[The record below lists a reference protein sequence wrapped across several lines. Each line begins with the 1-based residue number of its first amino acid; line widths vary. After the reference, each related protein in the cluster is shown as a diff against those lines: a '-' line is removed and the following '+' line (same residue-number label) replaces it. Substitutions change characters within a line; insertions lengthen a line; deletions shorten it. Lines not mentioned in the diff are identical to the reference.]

1 MSMRRAIYLILALAF
16 LPLRRLAA
24 ETVCGP
30 VRVAAP
36 SAVTAGLDQVAVETE
51 VCNQV
56 NSKFQTG
63 NFSGIL
69 SYMAKAQ
76 SVASAGR
83 VADYASNMT
92 VFSLGAGTT
101 VAVSN
106 VGLPTSSGDL
116 DALNK
121 RLSSATVPD
130 LGSGFSA
137 SATLGVSLRT
147 TNLRRRGFFDPKKLN
162 IYLSFFVLPTLAYS
176 GYTINMTS
184 GSLYLQYKL
193 LQPRRVPLALLTWG
207 GLDLGLGYTY
217 ASSKFVA
224 ASADKLA
231 SISFVYNSQNILYE
245 PSGSPSVAYTT
256 HVIPLELS
264 TNVSLLHF
272 LSLVVGAAADF
283 HLLAQADLTADVSGA
298 VKVGG
303 FTTTGD
309 YARFNTTE
317 TGRAEAVV
325 LRAFG
330 GPQFNIWK
338 VRVFTL
344 VHATNNQTYGLT
356 MGARFT
362 W

>member
-1 MSMRRAIYLILALAF
+1 MRRATYLILALAV
-16 LPLRRLAA
+16 LPLQQAVA

-36 SAVTAGLDQVAVETE
+36 SAGGNQPGVEAE
-51 VCNQV
+51 VCSQV
-56 NSKFQTG
+56 NAKFQTG

-69 SYMAKAQ
+69 AYMAKAQ
-76 SVASAGR
+76 SVAAAGR
-83 VADYASNMT
+83 VADYASNMS

-106 VGLPTSSGDL
+106 VGLPTSSGDI
-116 DALNK
+116 DALSK
-121 RLSSATVPD
+121 RLSNTTVPD

-147 TNLRRRGFFDPKKLN
+147 TSLRRRGFFDPKNLN
-162 IYLSFFVLPTLAYS
+162 LYLSFFVLPTLAYS
-176 GYTINMTS
+176 GYTMNMTS

-224 ASADKLA
+224 SSAEKLA
-231 SISFVYNSQNILYE
+231 SISFVYNSLNILYE
-245 PSGSPSVAYTT
+245 PTGSLGITYAT
-256 HVIPLELS
+256 HVVPLELS
-264 TNVSLLHF
+264 TNFSILHF
-272 LSLVVGAAADF
+272 LSMVIGGAADF

-298 VKVGG
+298 VKVNGVS
-303 FTTTGD
+303 TAGD
-309 YARFNTTE
+309 FARFSSTE
-317 TGRAEAVV
+317 SGRAETVV

-356 MGARFT
+356 LGARFT

>member
-1 MSMRRAIYLILALAF
+1 MRRATYLILALAV
-16 LPLRRLAA
+16 LPLQQAVA

-36 SAVTAGLDQVAVETE
+36 SAGGNQPGVEAE
-51 VCNQV
+51 VCSQV
-56 NSKFQTG
+56 NAKFQTG

-69 SYMAKAQ
+69 AYMAKAQ
-76 SVASAGR
+76 SVAAAGR
-83 VADYASNMT
+83 VADYASNMS

-106 VGLPTSSGDL
+106 VGLPTSSGDI
-116 DALNK
+116 DALSK
-121 RLSSATVPD
+121 RLSNTTVPD

-147 TNLRRRGFFDPKKLN
+147 TSLRRRGFFDPKNLN
-162 IYLSFFVLPTLAYS
+162 LYLSFFVLPTLAYS
-176 GYTINMTS
+176 GYTMNMTS

-217 ASSKFVA
+217 ASSRFVA
-224 ASADKLA
+224 SSTDKLT
-231 SISFVYNSQNILYE
+231 SISFVYNSLNILYE
-245 PSGSPSVAYTT
+245 PTGSLGITYAT
-256 HVIPLELS
+256 HVVPLELS
-264 TNVSLLHF
+264 TNFSILHF
-272 LSLVVGAAADF
+272 LSMVIGVAADF

-298 VKVGG
+298 VKVNGVS
-303 FTTTGD
+303 TAGD
-309 YARFNTTE
+309 FARFSSTE
-317 TGRAEAVV
+317 SGRAETVV

-356 MGARFT
+356 LGARFT

>member
-1 MSMRRAIYLILALAF
+1 MRRTTYLILALAI
-16 LPLRRLAA
+16 LPLRRVTA

-36 SAVTAGLDQVAVETE
+36 SAGVDQAGVEAE
-51 VCNQV
+51 VCSQV

-69 SYMAKAQ
+69 GYMAKAQ
-76 SVASAGR
+76 SVAAAGR

-116 DALNK
+116 DALGK
-121 RLSSATVPD
+121 RLSNATVPD

-137 SATLGVSLRT
+137 SATLGISLRT
-147 TNLRRRGFFDPKKLN
+147 TNLRRRGFFDPKNLN
-162 IYLSFFVLPTLAYS
+162 VYLSFFVLPTLAYS
-176 GYTINMTS
+176 GYSIDMTS

-193 LQPRRVPLALLTWG
+193 LQPRRVPLALVTWG

-217 ASSKFVA
+217 ASSKFG
-224 ASADKLA
+224 ASSTEKLA
-231 SISFVYNSQNILYE
+231 SISFVYNSQNVLYE
-245 PSGSPSVAYTT
+245 PAGSLSVAYTT
-256 HVIPLELS
+256 HVIPLEIS

-272 LSLVVGAAADF
+272 LSLVIGGAADF
-283 HLLAQADLTADVSGA
+283 HLLAKADLTADVSGA
-298 VKVGG
+298 VTVGG
-303 FTTTGD
+303 LTTSGD

-317 TGRAEAVV
+317 TGKAEAVV

-338 VRVFTL
+338 VRVFSL

-356 MGARFT
+356 LGARFT

>member
-1 MSMRRAIYLILALAF
+1 MRGAVFLFLALAV
-16 LPLRRLAA
+16 LPARQLAA

-36 SAVTAGLDQVAVETE
+36 SAGVDQAAVETE

-56 NSKFQTG
+56 NSRFQTG

-69 SYMAKAQ
+69 AYMAKAQ
-76 SVASAGR
+76 ALAAAGR
-83 VADYASNMT
+83 VADYATNMT

-106 VGLPTSSGDL
+106 AVLPTSSGDL
-116 DALNK
+116 DALSR
-121 RLSSATVPD
+121 RLNSATVPD
-130 LGSGFSA
+130 LGVGFSA

-147 TNLRRRGFFDPKKLN
+147 TSLRRRGFFDPKNLN
-162 IYLSFFVLPTLAYS
+162 LYLSFFVLPTLVYS
-176 GYTINMTS
+176 GYTVNMTS

-217 ASSKFVA
+217 ASNRFA
-224 ASADKLA
+224 ASGTEKLA
-231 SISFVYNSQNILYE
+231 SISFVYNSLNILYE
-245 PSGSPSVAYTT
+245 PAGSLAIAYTT
-256 HVIPLELS
+256 HVVPLELS

-272 LSLVVGAAADF
+272 LSLAVGGAADLY
-283 HLLAQADLTADVSGA
+283 LLAQADLTADVSGA
-298 VKVGG
+298 VSVGG
-303 FTTTGD
+303 MSTSGD
-309 YARFNTTE
+309 YARFSSTE
-317 TGRAEAVV
+317 TGRAETVV
-325 LRAFG
+325 LRVFG

-338 VRVFTL
+338 VRAFTL
-344 VHATNNQTYGLT
+344 IHATNNQTYGLT
-356 MGARFT
+356 LGARFT